1 MYYMVTATHAKDGED
16 GVTFEYVANAPDVEC
31 VYSMAEDSGERVLS
45 IREMTMPE
53 LIEHEK
59 QELME
64 TVARTYVFAK
74 YKDKDFETRL
84 QKLKKFDMQGEEF
97 FLALKSFNERQA
109 YLRRLMHR
117 KKKGK
122 IDLDRFLEIMNGLV
136 DCTDED
142 DIDNLISKMDEEIE

>member
-1 MYYMVTATHAKDGED
+1 MYYMVTATHAKDG
-16 GVTFEYVANAPDVEC
+16 VTFEYVANVPDVES

-45 IREMTMPE
+45 IREMTVSE
-53 LIEHEK
+53 LIEREK
-59 QELME
+59 QELMD

-84 QKLKKFDMQGEEF
+84 QKLKEFNMQGGEF
-97 FLALKSFNERQA
+97 FLALKSFNERQM
-109 YLRRLMHR
+109 YLRRLLHR
-117 KKKGK
+117 KKKGN
-122 IDLDRFLEIMNGLV
+122 IDLDKFLEIMNGLV